1 MRAARGSSAS
11 RAASQAYVSSA
22 SAANRWKALV
32 RTLPG
37 AERAASSSES
47 PAWSS
52 ASVVVPGPNGSR
64 IRYQVGNVYA
74 VQNGRGL
81 KAIGR
86 IRLMSISSEHLQEI
100 SPIEAAMEGV
110 EPDYMPSPWGL
121 QPAYLPPF
129 RRLWDRIHPKRPE
142 RWEDDPLV
150 WALTFKLEGENDA
163 RHET

>member
-1 MRAARGSSAS
+1 MIFRNALAQAILAGRKSQTRRIARKGELLS
-11 RAASQAYVSSA
+11 R
-22 SAANRWKALV
+22 N
-32 RTLPG
+32 G
-37 AERAASSSES
+37 HGH
-47 PAWSS
+47 PA
-52 ASVVVPGPNGSR
+52 VVVPGPNGSR